1 MEMKTIKLS
10 PSLCLQYLFGMI
22 LFPPSSVFCIMHVPL
37 KELTVCL
44 YGRAYQRMFM
54 KYYLEQGIPGLF
66 MVKEKYLSSDFYVIC
81 RLYQELALINYFLY
95 LLGTLIN

>member
-1 MEMKTIKLS
+1 MPSIFVRDDSLS
-10 PSLCLQYLFGMI
+10 SLFI
-22 LFPPSSVFCIMHVPL
+22 FCIMHVPL

-66 MVKEKYLSSDFYVIC
+66 AVKEKYLSSDFYVIC
-81 RLYQELALINYFLY
+81 RLYQELALISYCF
-95 LLGTLIN
+95 ISWVF